1 MGLQTTA
8 VAEGV
13 KRVALSGRLDIEG
26 TSAVEAAF
34 GDLAKEDGVLLVD
47 MSQIEFV
54 ASIGIRLLLGGAKL
68 KAAQGGKLA
77 LVGLQ
82 PLVKQTLE
90 VTGLHK
96 LIPCY
101 ATEQAALAELKG

>member
-1 MGLQTTA
+1 
-8 VAEGV
+8 
-13 KRVALSGRLDIEG
+13 
-26 TSAVEAAF
+26 
-34 GDLAKEDGVLLVD
+34 
-47 MSQIEFV
+47 MSQVEFV
-54 ASIGIRLLLGGAKL
+54 ASIGIRLLLSGAKT
-68 KAAQGGKLA
+68 KAAQGGKLV

-101 ATEQAALAELKG
+101 PDEKSALAELKG